1 MFNGCVC
8 LIFIGLKIIYIPV
21 YILFKFVKMNS
32 YTWTIKNF
40 SQKRHKVA
48 ITSDSFYLKE
58 YRFFIKI
65 YPTGDG
71 VGRNTHLSAF
81 FVLTQGEN
89 DEQLQWPFS
98 AVVQLS
104 LLNCL
109 GEVVCYDKIKTD
121 SRSPSFLKPVE
132 DNIATGSP
140 KFINLY
146 SLDSLLSVNDDTLII
161 KFEILEMLPPKV
173 DPPTQDD
180 MVQSA
185 KKLYN
190 EMQYLQKKQETV
202 MNALKKVLDKML

>member
-1 MFNGCVC
+1 
-8 LIFIGLKIIYIPV
+8 
-21 YILFKFVKMNS
+21 MNS

-40 SQKRHKVA
+40 SQKRHKVT

-58 YRFFIKI
+58 YCFFIKI

-89 DEQLQWPFS
+89 DEQLRWPFI

-121 SRSPSFLKPVE
+121 SRSACFIKPVE
-132 DNIATGSP
+132 DECNIASGSP
-140 KFINLY
+140 KFINLH

-161 KFEILEMLPPKV
+161 KFELLEMLPPKV
-173 DPPTQDD
+173 DPPKRDE

-190 EMQYLQKKQETV
+190 EMKYLQKKQETV
-202 MNALKKVLDKML
+202 MNALKKVLDGIL